1 MSFAGR
7 IIFTTYFFNVNN
19 VVHNLD
25 EDIFSISKTIRRIGD
40 KCFWNKHHHFHPAY
54 IKNQY
59 VLINQSY
66 STVTLINAHGAILE

>member
-25 EDIFSISKTIRRIGD
+25 ENIFSISKTIRRIGD
-40 KCFWNKHHHFHPAY
+40 KCF
-54 IKNQY
+54 
-59 VLINQSY
+59 
-66 STVTLINAHGAILE
+66 